1 MKANVKFCSK
11 CGYPA
16 DDMKF
21 CSNCGNALDNNN
33 IITSEQVEQG
43 KTTLPV
49 VNHSQQKKEGS
60 VFKSLIS
67 LVFWGFILW
76 LIVPI
81 FLGNLGIGSS
91 TKSET
96 TERTADNAIV
106 QENSQESS
114 SSTVTT
120 SSISMGQKNAL
131 GKAAS
136 YLDFAAFSY
145 SGLIEQLKYEGF
157 SDEDATYAADNCG
170 ADWNEQASKKAKSY
184 LEFTSFS
191 RASLIDQLLYEG
203 FTSDQAEY
211 GATSVGY

>member
-11 CGYPA
+11 CGCPV

-33 IITSEQVEQG
+33 IITSEQVEQV

-136 YLDFAAFSY
+136 YLDFTAFSY

-157 SDEDATYAADNCG
+157 SDEDATYAVDNCG

>member
-1 MKANVKFCSK
+1 
-11 CGYPA
+11 
-16 DDMKF
+16 MKF